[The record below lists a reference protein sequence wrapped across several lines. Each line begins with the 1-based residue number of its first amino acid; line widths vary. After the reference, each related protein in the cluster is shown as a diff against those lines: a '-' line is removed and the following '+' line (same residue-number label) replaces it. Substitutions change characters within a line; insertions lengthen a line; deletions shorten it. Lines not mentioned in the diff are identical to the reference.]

1 MSKWIKKGDKVVVIA
16 GNNRG
21 KTGEILSKRGD
32 RVIIQGVNIRKK
44 HMKRRAKVGSGEI
57 IEMEMPLHVSNVC
70 LCNADGQPVKVKV
83 RVSSQGEKELYFVDG
98 QKEVVHRVIKKTS

>member
-1 MSKWIKKGDKVVVIA
+1 MSKWIRKGDKVVVIA
-16 GNNRG
+16 GNDRG

-32 RVIIQGVNIRKK
+32 RVIIQGVNIRKR
-44 HMKRRAKVGSGEI
+44 HMKRRAKAGSGEI
-57 IEMEMPLHVSNVC
+57 IEMEKPLHVSNVC

-83 RVSSQGEKELYFVDG
+83 RVSSKGEKELYFVDG